1 MKIKVQWLWEI
12 FNDIERFKCHEPCDG
27 VYLFTKLGLFE
38 IVTYRTNKTNKKKKK
53 IRYEPEQYHYYK
65 ISDSIGIF
73 IDPGTGFTQRHGTHH
88 IRRMFL

>member
-27 VYLFTKLGLFE
+27 VYLFTKLGLLE

-53 IRYEPEQYHYYK
+53 K
-65 ISDSIGIF
+65 KD
-73 IDPGTGFTQRHGTHH
+73 
-88 IRRMFL
+88 